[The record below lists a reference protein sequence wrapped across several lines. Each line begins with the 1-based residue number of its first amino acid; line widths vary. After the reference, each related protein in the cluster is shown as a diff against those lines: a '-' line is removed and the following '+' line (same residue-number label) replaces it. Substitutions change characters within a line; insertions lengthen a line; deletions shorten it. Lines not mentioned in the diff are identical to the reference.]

1 MRTRELKVGM
11 RFVACGCE
19 YVITKLLDGEV
30 MARSTDSQKEYF
42 FFLCD
47 LCNVDFIHAS
57 K

>member
-30 MARSTDSQKEYF
+30 MARSTDSKKEYF
-42 FFLCD
+42 FFLHD
-47 LCNVDFIHAS
+47 LCNVDF